1 MNKKVGVVGLGVMG
15 GAIVT
20 RLLETGHG
28 VRAFDVN
35 ADAVARAVALGA
47 TAASTPAE
55 AADAG
60 VVILSLPNAP
70 IVEAAAFGDGGA
82 ATGRPRLSSTC
93 RASTRRPR
101 PASRSAQRRPGTPG
115 WTPPSPAARQE
126 RWPGRCR

>member
-1 MNKKVGVVGLGVMG
+1 MNKQVGVVGLGVMG

-82 ATGRPRLSSTC
+82 ATG
-93 RASTRRPR
+93 ASTLVIDMSSVD
-101 PASRSAQRRPGTPG
+101 PASTARFAEPQRRPGTPG
-115 WTPPSPAARQE
+115 WMPPSPAARKE